1 MIVELGAR
9 IKLVRD
15 VGRLPLFIARA
26 GSTGTIVHQAD
37 GVIHAKMDEK
47 LSNCEK
53 SSNAIVWNNLDEFKD
68 DVVCQVPPGFSGD
81 VGV

>member
-1 MIVELGAR
+1 MIVKLGAR

-15 VGRLPLFIARA
+15 VGRFPFFIARA

-37 GVIHAKMDEK
+37 GVVHVEK
-47 LSNCEK
+47 LPNCEK
-53 SSNAIVWNNLDEFKD
+53 WSNEIVWNNLDEFKD
-68 DVVCQVPPGFSGD
+68 DVVNQAPPGFSGD